1 VGSEEE
7 RAGRDVAPRLA
18 DGAEAE
24 DGLDRE
30 ADEDLRA
37 DVIGEMRRRGGE
49 LRLHPETMLP
59 ADQRLGYMYKR
70 KSLIE
75 RRMFKRDGQ

>member
-1 VGSEEE
+1 
-7 RAGRDVAPRLA
+7 
-18 DGAEAE
+18 
-24 DGLDRE
+24 
-30 ADEDLRA
+30 
-37 DVIGEMRRRGGE
+37 MRRRGGE